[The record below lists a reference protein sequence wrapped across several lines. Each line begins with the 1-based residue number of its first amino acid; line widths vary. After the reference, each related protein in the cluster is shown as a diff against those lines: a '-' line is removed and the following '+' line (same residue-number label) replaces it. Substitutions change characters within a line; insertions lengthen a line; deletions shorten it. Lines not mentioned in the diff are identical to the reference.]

1 MKRIVQL
8 SFLLSY
14 FFFSLDVT
22 QAQQLWNAEL
32 NTLTFEKDEVYAREN
47 LPQNFKLL
55 SLNLNDFNNQVQVLQ
70 SKGASKIIQLPDA
83 NGVLKR
89 FSIKETSNFQA
100 GLQAKYPSIRSYTAQ
115 GIDDPTAIAKIST
128 GTDGFHAVI
137 FSGKEETVYIDP
149 HTKDNSKYIVYK
161 RSSLSKLTDEFKC
174 EFEGSAKNDVDDHD
188 HHHRAADDSKLRT
201 YRIAIATSGGYSQF
215 HLNNQGVDASAS
227 DADKKAA
234 VISALNTSLTRI
246 NGVFEKDLA
255 VHFVLVNDND
265 KIVFL
270 DEDTDGI
277 SDGSAGTMINEVQTI
292 CDNEIGDA
300 NYDIGHVFSIAG
312 SGLAGVGV
320 VCVSGQKARG
330 VTGISSPI
338 SDPYDIDYVAHEI
351 GHQFGATHT
360 QNNDCNRTNSTAVE
374 PGSGSTIM
382 GYAGICSPN
391 VISVGS
397 ATGNSDDHFHAVS
410 IQQMW
415 ETITSSG
422 NCAVQTDTNN
432 AIPTANAG
440 SDFSIPKS
448 TPFRLVGVATDAD
461 GLSTLTYNWEQIDN
475 TPAQMP
481 PLATNTV
488 GPAFRSLPSKDSPIR
503 YMPDL
508 ETVVGGNLS
517 NTWEVLASVERDY
530 NFSFF
535 VRDNNA
541 GGGGAA
547 RDDMMVSV
555 VDVDPFT
562 VTSQTTAESWDVG
575 STQTITWNVGST
587 NAAPINSA
595 LVNIR
600 LSIDGGVTF
609 PIYLKT
615 DTPNDGTEDIV
626 VPNNPST
633 DARIMVEASDNIFYN
648 INPLNFTVN
657 STTPTFI
664 LNNNS
669 GVQTACNTGGA
680 SIDYTLNFDFVNGF
694 NETVTFTTTGEP
706 SGATVTFSPTS
717 INADGDV
724 TMTIS
729 NFDGATAQEY
739 TINVVGTSTS
749 VTQNVNAVLQV
760 RSSTF
765 NALNLT
771 SPTNGATDI
780 SLTEVLMWDADFNA
794 SSYDVEIAS
803 DNAFTT
809 IVSSGNVTTNSYE
822 ATNLAGTT
830 EYFWRV
836 KPKNQCGE
844 GAFSS
849 VFSFTTQVPEYCTS
863 TFTDDAGGAEH
874 ILNVTFGGINNSSG
888 NDTADGYED
897 FTSISTNVLRGQTR
911 EISVRMNTDGYQ
923 DHCYV
928 FIDWNQ
934 DFSFDNATERYDLGT
949 ELADVGTLTQNITIP
964 ADAKFGSTR
973 MRVIIEYDDP
983 SNGFGEGA
991 CDADHIWEWGETED
1005 YTINVVEPNLQ
1016 FDNITV
1022 QTLSE
1027 SCQGQDDGQISVSIN
1042 QQEFTYKITITGP
1055 GATVNDLALT
1065 QLNYTL
1071 AGLAPGAY
1079 TVCVLAEE
1087 VATSQCFEINVDA
1100 AAQIALKVG
1109 NVKQSNKY
1117 SFRVDSGS
1125 PPYEVFLNDN
1135 LIAVSSDKNFD
1146 LEIEGSGTLKV
1157 KTSKEC
1163 EGVYQK
1169 NIGDIF
1175 LKQNPITSVIGV
1187 GIPFEADPFIQAT
1200 VFDVS
1205 GKIVFANKVQ
1215 NNNGNLEIPFANYA
1229 KGVYILKL
1237 EIEGAEPLKIIK
1249 Q

>member
-14 FFFSLDVT
+14 FFFSIDVT
-22 QAQQLWNAEL
+22 QAQQLWNAES
-32 NTLTFEKDEVYAREN
+32 NTLTFEKDEVYDREN

-70 SKGASKIIQLPDA
+70 SKGTSKTIQLPDA
-83 NGVLKR
+83 NGVLKS
-89 FSIKETSNFQA
+89 FSITETSNFQA

-128 GTDGFHAVI
+128 GTDGFHAAI
-137 FSGKEETVYIDP
+137 FSGKEETIYIDP

-161 RSSLSKLTDEFKC
+161 RSSLNKLTNEFKC
-174 EFEGSAKNDVDDHD
+174 EFEGSHKHDADDHE
-188 HHHRAADDSKLRT
+188 HQNRTADDAKLRT
-201 YRIAIATSGGYSQF
+201 YRIAIVTSGEYSQF
-215 HLNNQGVDASAS
+215 HLNNQGIDASAS
-227 DADKKAA
+227 DADKKTA

-246 NGVFEKDLA
+246 NGVFEKDLS
-255 VHFVLVNDND
+255 VKFVLVNNND
-265 KIVFL
+265 EIVFL
-270 DEDTDGI
+270 DAATDNI
-277 SDGSAGTMINEVQTI
+277 TDGSAGTMINEVQTI
-292 CDNEIGDA
+292 CDNVIGDA
-300 NYDIGHVFSIAG
+300 NYDIGHIFSIGG

-320 VCVSGQKARG
+320 VCTTGQKARG

-338 SDPYDIDYVAHEI
+338 GDPFDIDYVAHEI

-360 QNNDCNRTNSTAVE
+360 QNNDCNRTLSTAVE

-391 VISVGS
+391 VIGVGS
-397 ATGNSDDHFHAVS
+397 ASGNSDDHFHAVS
-410 IQQMW
+410 IAQMW
-415 ETITSSG
+415 GIINSSG
-422 NCAVQTDTNN
+422 GCAVETNTNN

-448 TPFRLVGVATDAD
+448 TPFRLVGEATDAD

-481 PLATNTV
+481 PLATNTE

-503 YMPDL
+503 YMPSL
-508 ETVVGGNLS
+508 ATIIGGDLS
-517 NTWEVLASVERDY
+517 NTWEVLSSVEREY

-535 VRDNNA
+535 VRDNNV

-547 RDDMMVSV
+547 RDDMTVTV
-555 VDVDPFT
+555 VDVDPFI
-562 VTSQTTAESWDVG
+562 VTSQATAESWDVG
-575 STQTITWNVGST
+575 TTQTINWNVGST
-587 NAAPINSA
+587 NTAPINSS

-600 LSIDGGVTF
+600 LSTDGGLTF

-615 DTPNDGTEDIV
+615 DTPNDGTEDII
-626 VPNNPST
+626 VPNNPTT

-648 INPLNFTVN
+648 VNALNITIN

-664 LNNNS
+664 LNNTT
-669 GVQTACNTGGA
+669 GVQSACNTGGA

-694 NETVTFTTTGEP
+694 NESVTFTTTGEP
-706 SGATVTFSPTS
+706 SGATITFNPTS

-724 TMTIS
+724 TMTVS

-739 TINVVGTSTS
+739 TINVVGASTS

-760 RSSTF
+760 RSSNFT
-765 NALNLT
+765 ALNLT
-771 SPTNGATDI
+771 SPADGASDV
-780 SLTEVLMWDADFNA
+780 SLAEVLLWDADTNA

-803 DNAFTT
+803 DNTFTT

-844 GAFSS
+844 GSFSS
-849 VFSFTTQVPEYCTS
+849 VFSFTTEVPEYCAS
-863 TFTDDAGGAEH
+863 TFTDEDGGGEH
-874 ILNVTFGGINNSSG
+874 ILNVTFAGINNTSG
-888 NDTADGYED
+888 NDTVDGYED

-911 EISVRMNTDGYQ
+911 EISVRLDTDGFQ

-934 DFSFDNATERYDLGT
+934 DFNFDINTERYDLGT
-949 ELADVGTLTQNITIP
+949 ELADIGTLTQTIAIP

-983 SNGFGEGA
+983 NNGYGEGA

-1016 FDNITV
+1016 SDNVSV

-1027 SCQGQDDGQISVSIN
+1027 SCQGQDDGQITVSIN
-1042 QQEFTYKITITGP
+1042 QPEFSYKITITGP
-1055 GATVNDLALT
+1055 GTTVNDLSLT

-1071 AGLAPGAY
+1071 PGLAPGAY

-1087 VATSQCFEINVDA
+1087 VAVSQCFEINVDA

-1117 SFRVDSGS
+1117 SFKVDSGS
-1125 PPYEVFLNDN
+1125 PPYEIFLNDN

-1146 LEIEGSGTLKV
+1146 LEIEGSGILKV
-1157 KTSKEC
+1157 KTSKDC

-1175 LKQNPITSVIGV
+1175 LKQNPVTTFIEV
-1187 GIPFEADPFIQAT
+1187 GIPFEANSFINAT
-1200 VFDVS
+1200 IFDVS

-1215 NNNGNLEIPFANYA
+1215 NYNGNLEIPFANYA